1 MVSTRPEFEAAQN
14 EYESFLSQ
22 SGLPREDLHHV
33 LLEEVDFLDAFTAG
47 DVSGVLIG
55 GSPYDVST
63 PEGSKTR
70 SQMHVEEQVRELL
83 AVALKEGVPVLATG
97 FGLEVLAGYLG
108 TSTSREFGEELGA
121 TEIFVTADGRADPL
135 LADLPQA
142 FTALVV
148 YFDEV
153 VPRVF
158 YGFEVP
164 VAWGASLQSVWVLL
178 LSGSMATLWTWL
190 GRRQPHTP
198 MKFALSLFV
207 MALGYY
213 CFVPYTRS
221 GEPMSIWVFAL
232 ALMILTVAELLISPI
247 ATSFATKIAPRA
259 FRTQAVAVSYLSLSL
274 GFTAS
279 GAMFDTLYDPKAQAD
294 FYLLLVVCSLVAGVA
309 LLVLVPMLN
318 RMLKDVD

>member
-1 MVSTRPEFEAAQN
+1 MKPFIMVSTRPEFEAAQN

-121 TEIFVTADGRADPL
+121 TEIFVTADGRAD
-135 LADLPQA
+135 
-142 FTALVV
+142 
-148 YFDEV
+148 
-153 VPRVF
+153 
-158 YGFEVP
+158 
-164 VAWGASLQSVWVLL
+164 
-178 LSGSMATLWTWL
+178 
-190 GRRQPHTP
+190 
-198 MKFALSLFV
+198 
-207 MALGYY
+207 
-213 CFVPYTRS
+213 
-221 GEPMSIWVFAL
+221 
-232 ALMILTVAELLISPI
+232 SPC
-247 ATSFATKIAPRA
+247 PP
-259 FRTQAVAVSYLSLSL
+259 
-274 GFTAS
+274 
-279 GAMFDTLYDPKAQAD
+279 PKATT
-294 FYLLLVVCSLVAGVA
+294 LG
-309 LLVLVPMLN
+309 P
-318 RMLKDVD
+318 